1 MSLQLALNGPA
12 SDAGNVCS
20 LTCSGLDACVAF
32 GLFMMTQWPTFSSA
46 DPCGVM
52 HLVRDPAV
60 EAAIR
65 VTSLTGHSSGLNKSR
80 LFLDLTLDQFLE
92 VVRRRQTLRSVMARR
107 SINGS
112 CCNLGRDA
120 ASSFFDDPI
129 RRKLA

>member
-1 MSLQLALNGPA
+1 
-12 SDAGNVCS
+12 
-20 LTCSGLDACVAF
+20 
-32 GLFMMTQWPTFSSA
+32 
-46 DPCGVM
+46 M
-52 HLVRDPAV
+52 HSVRDPAV
-60 EAAIR
+60 DAAIAGSR
-65 VTSLTGHSSGLNKSR
+65 HSPVTPAALIRAAYFLISLSTK
-80 LFLDLTLDQFLE
+80 FLE